1 MPVEKNEIQKV
12 QPQLPSNE
20 TPRPI
25 EVHMEQSGGKGKQY
39 GFVEHYEDHKKVAI
53 YLPSDMDEDDDNTPD
68 QVDLDLSCYNLF
80 VIADEM
86 FKGKYFLVPKDHAI
100 AVDKC
105 TPNDLWELAY
115 LTEECINIVKTF
127 PAIFASTNHQF
138 ARTDDR
144 HRAFFGIVRDVQVKE
159 DGIWIYFF
167 KYRKFAQQ
175 ILNEQKEVFGIGGT
189 DFKNE
194 LDETHWAIKKVD
206 VVEALNN
213 NGCTI
218 RLL

>member
-1 MPVEKNEIQKV
+1 MDKKELQPVS
-12 QPQLPSNE
+12 PQLPAE
-20 TPRPI
+20 TSPQNI
-25 EVHMEQSGGKGKQY
+25 DVHMEQSGTGKQI
-39 GFVEHYEDHKKVAI
+39 GFVQHYEERKLTSVF
-53 YLPSDMDEDDDNTPD
+53 LPINDEDDDNTPD
-68 QVDLDLSCYNLF
+68 QVDLNLSCYNLF

-86 FKGKYFLVPKDHAI
+86 FKGKYFVVPKDHAI

-105 TPNDLWELAY
+105 TPDDLWELAY

-144 HRAFFGIVRDVQVKE
+144 HRAFFGIVRDVHVKE

>member
-1 MPVEKNEIQKV
+1 MDNKELQPVS
-12 QPQLPSNE
+12 PQLPSEMSPQN
-20 TPRPI
+20 I
-25 EVHMEQSGGKGKQY
+25 DVHMEQSGKGKQI
-39 GFVEHYEDHKKVAI
+39 GFVQHYEERKLTSVF
-53 YLPSDMDEDDDNTPD
+53 LPINDDDDDDDTPEA
-68 QVDLDLSCYNLF
+68 QIDLDLNYYNLF

-86 FKGKYFLVPKDHAI
+86 FKGKYFVVPKDHAI
-100 AVDKC
+100 AVDRC
-105 TPNDLWELAY
+105 TPEDLWELAY
-115 LTEECINIVKTF
+115 LTEECINIVKSF

-159 DGIWIYFF
+159 DGIWIYFI

-175 ILNEQKEVFGIGGT
+175 ILNERKDAFGIGGT
-189 DFKNE
+189 DFRNE

-206 VVEALNN
+206 VIEALNN
-213 NGCTI
+213 NGCKI